1 MNEPGLALGMAALIF
16 AASVVSIRAAVS
28 VAIVEIAA
36 GVIGGNFLGMHTT
49 AWIDFLAGFAGIL
62 LTFLAGA
69 EVDPDLFREKFR
81 ESMWIGGLS
90 FLAPFGLAV
99 LFCYYV
105 AGWSWNASLIA
116 GCALSTTSLA
126 VVYAVLVETGLT
138 DTPIGKLIMAA
149 CFVTDLGTALAL
161 SVIFAEGNA
170 MTIVF
175 VLVSAALIWMGP
187 RVIPPLFGRFG
198 NRVIEPEVKFLFLLL
213 FLFMYVAKLGKSHAV
228 LPVFVF
234 GLALSRYF
242 RGNRELQ
249 RKIRVI
255 GFAMVTPFFF
265 IKGGMN
271 VDLRDLAANMGILGA
286 LFGVKMV
293 AKIVGVYPLAKKF
306 APQDASYTTLL
317 MSTGLTF
324 GTISSMYGL
333 SAGYI
338 DRTQFSLLVATVIL
352 TAVVPTFIAQRW
364 FEPEG
369 PQATCVFEA
378 VPERSHPGGR

>member
-1 MNEPGLALGMAALIF
+1 MNEAALALGMAALVF
-16 AASVVSIRAAVS
+16 VASVISIRAAVS
-28 VAIVEIAA
+28 VAIVEIMA
-36 GVIGGNFLGMHTT
+36 GVIGGNFWGMHTT
-49 AWIDFLAGFAGIL
+49 GWIDFLAGFAGIL

-69 EVDPDLFREKFR
+69 EVDPDLFREKFK
-81 ESMWIGGLS
+81 ESMWIGSLS
-90 FLAPFGLAV
+90 FLAPFTLAI
-99 LFCYYV
+99 LFSFYV

-161 SVIFAEGNA
+161 SLIFAEGNA
-170 MTIVF
+170 FTVVF
-175 VLVSAALIWMGP
+175 VGVSAALIWLGP
-187 RVIPPLFGRFG
+187 KYIPSLFKRFG

-213 FLFMYVAKLGKSHAV
+213 FFFMYVAKLGKSHAV

-242 RGNRELQ
+242 RGNRDLQ

-271 VDLRDLAANMGILGA
+271 VNLHDIVANMGILGA
-286 LFGVKMV
+286 LFAVKMV
-293 AKIVGVYPLAKKF
+293 AKIAGVYPLARKY
-306 APQDASYTTLL
+306 APGEAPYTTLL

-338 DRTQFSLLVATVIL
+338 NQTQFSLLVTTVIL

-364 FEPEG
+364 FEPETPG
-369 PQATCVFEA
+369 TTYVLEA
-378 VPERSHPGGR
+378 VTDEEQKEDK

>member
-1 MNEPGLALGMAALIF
+1 LDEAALALGMAALIF
-16 AASVVSIRAAVS
+16 AASVISIRAAVS
-28 VAIVEIAA
+28 VAIVEIMA
-36 GVIGGNFLGMHTT
+36 GVIGGNFFGMHTT
-49 AWIDFLAGFAGIL
+49 GWIDFLAGFAGIL

-69 EVDPDLFREKFR
+69 EVDPDLFREKFK
-81 ESMWIGGLS
+81 ESMWIGSLS
-90 FLAPFGLAV
+90 FLAPFALAI
-99 LFCYYV
+99 LFCFHV

-161 SVIFAEGNA
+161 SLIFAEGNA
-170 MTIVF
+170 FTIVF
-175 VLVSAALIWMGP
+175 VLVSAAVIWLGP
-187 RVIPPLFGRFG
+187 RHIPSLFRRFG
-198 NRVIEPEVKFLFLLL
+198 NRVIEPEVKFLFFLL
-213 FLFMYVAKLGKSHAV
+213 FFFMYTARLGKSHAV

-271 VDLRDLAANMGILGA
+271 VNLHDIVANMGVLGA
-286 LFGVKMV
+286 LFAVKMV
-293 AKIVGVYPLAKKF
+293 AKIAGVYPLARKY
-306 APQDASYTTLL
+306 APGNAPYTTLL

-338 DRTQFSLLVATVIL
+338 DRSQFSLLVTTVIL

-364 FEPEG
+364 FEPEVPG
-369 PQATCVFEA
+369 TTYVLEA
-378 VPERSHPGGR
+378 VTDEDQEEGK

>member
-1 MNEPGLALGMAALIF
+1 MNEPAIALGMAALIF

-36 GVIGGNFLGMHTT
+36 GVIGGNFLGLQTT
-49 AWIDFLAGFAGIL
+49 PWIDFLAGFAGIL

-69 EVDPDLFREKFR
+69 EVDPDLFREKFK
-81 ESMWIGGLS
+81 ESMWIGSLS
-90 FLAPFGLAV
+90 FFAPFALAI

-105 AGWSWNASLIA
+105 AGWTWKASLIA

-126 VVYAVLVETGLT
+126 VIYAVLVETGLT
-138 DTPIGKLIMAA
+138 DTSIGKLIMAA

-161 SVIFAEGNA
+161 SLIFAEGNLW
-170 MTIVF
+170 TIAF
-175 VLVSAALIWMGP
+175 VLASAGLIWLGP
-187 RVIPPLFGRFG
+187 KFIPPLFKRFG

-213 FLFMYVAKLGKSHAV
+213 FFFIYIAKLGKSHAV

-265 IKGGMN
+265 LKGGMN
-271 VDLRDLAANMGILGA
+271 VDLRDIAANMGLLGA
-286 LFGVKMV
+286 LFAVKMA
-293 AKIVGVYPLAKKF
+293 AKIAGVYPLARKF
-306 APQDASYTTLL
+306 APADASYTTLL

-333 SAGYI
+333 SSGYI
-338 DRTQFSLLVATVIL
+338 DRTQFSLLVTTVIL

-364 FEPEG
+364 FEPETPG
-369 PQATCVFEA
+369 ATYVLEA
-378 VPERSHPGGR
+378 VTDEPHTEER

>member
-1 MNEPGLALGMAALIF
+1 MNEPAIALGMAALIF

-36 GVIGGNFLGMHTT
+36 GVIGGNFLGMESTP
-49 AWIDFLAGFAGIL
+49 WIDFLAGFAGIL

-69 EVDPDLFREKFR
+69 EVDPDLFREKFK
-81 ESMWIGGLS
+81 ESMWIGSLS
-90 FLAPFGLAV
+90 FFAPFTLAI

-105 AGWSWNASLIA
+105 ADWPWKASLIA

-126 VVYAVLVETGLT
+126 VIYAVLVETGLT

-161 SVIFAEGNA
+161 SLIFAEGNA
-170 MTIVF
+170 WTIVF
-175 VLVSAALIWMGP
+175 VLASALLIWLGP
-187 RVIPPLFGRFG
+187 RFIPPLFRRFG
-198 NRVIEPEVKFLFLLL
+198 NRVIEPETKFLFLLL
-213 FLFMYVAKLGKSHAV
+213 FFFIYIAKLGKSHAV

-265 IKGGMN
+265 VKGGMN
-271 VDLRDLAANMGILGA
+271 VDLRDIAANMGLLGA
-286 LFGVKMV
+286 LFAVKMV
-293 AKIVGVYPLAKKF
+293 AKIAGVYPIARKF
-306 APQDASYTTLL
+306 APADASYTTLL

-338 DRTQFSLLVATVIL
+338 DRTQFSLLVTTVIL

-364 FEPEG
+364 FEPEAPG
-369 PQATCVFEA
+369 TTYVMEA
-378 VPERSHPGGR
+378 VTDEPKTEGR

>member
-1 MNEPGLALGMAALIF
+1 VNEAALSLGMAALIF
-16 AASVVSIRAAVS
+16 AAAVISIRAAVS
-28 VAIVEIAA
+28 VAIVEIVA
-36 GVIGGNFLGMHTT
+36 GVIGGNFLGMQTVG
-49 AWIDFLAGFAGIL
+49 WIDYLAGFAGIL

-69 EVDPDLFREKFR
+69 EVDPDLFREKFK
-81 ESMWIGGLS
+81 ESMWIGSLS
-90 FLAPFGLAV
+90 FFAPFGLAI

-105 AGWSWNASLIA
+105 AGWSWKASLIA

-138 DTPIGKLIMAA
+138 DTPIGKLIMSA
-149 CFVTDLGTALAL
+149 CFVTDFGTALAL
-161 SVIFAEGNA
+161 SLIFAEGNA
-170 MTIVF
+170 WTIVF
-175 VLVSAALIWMGP
+175 VLASAALIWLGP
-187 RVIPPLFGRFG
+187 NVIPSLFQRFG
-198 NRVIEPEVKFLFLLL
+198 NRVIEPQVKFLFLLL
-213 FLFMYVAKLGKSHAV
+213 FFFMYLANLGKGHAV

-271 VDLRDLAANMGILGA
+271 VNLHDIASNLGILGA
-286 LFGVKMV
+286 LFAVKMA
-293 AKIVGVYPLAKKF
+293 AKIVGVYPLARKF
-306 APQDASYTTLL
+306 APEDASYTTLL

-338 DRTQFSLLVATVIL
+338 DQTQFSLLVTTVIL

-364 FEPEG
+364 FEPER
-369 PQATCVFEA
+369 PRAACALEPAMDQA
-378 VPERSHPGGR
+378 RRKGR

>member
-1 MNEPGLALGMAALIF
+1 MNEPALALGMAALIF

-36 GVIGGNFLGMHTT
+36 GVVGGNFFGLHTT
-49 AWIDFLAGFAGIL
+49 GWVDFLAGFAGIL

-69 EVDPDLFREKFR
+69 EVDPDLFREKFK
-81 ESMWIGGLS
+81 ESMWIGSLS
-90 FLAPFGLAV
+90 FFVPFALAI
-99 LFCYYV
+99 LFCYYG

-161 SVIFAEGNA
+161 SLIFAEGNA
-170 MTIVF
+170 YTIVF
-175 VLVSAALIWMGP
+175 VLASAVLIWLGP
-187 RVIPPLFGRFG
+187 RFIPSLFKRFG

-213 FLFMYVAKLGKSHAV
+213 FFFMYIAKLGKSHAV

-234 GLALSRYF
+234 GLVLSRYF
-242 RGNRELQ
+242 RGNRDLQ
-249 RKIRVI
+249 RKVRVI

-271 VDLRDLAANMGILGA
+271 VNLHDLAANMGILGA
-286 LFGVKMV
+286 LFAVKMV
-293 AKIVGVYPLAKKF
+293 AKIVGVYPIARKY
-306 APQDASYTTLL
+306 APEDASYTTLL

-338 DRTQFSLLVATVIL
+338 NQTQFSLLVATVIL

-364 FEPEG
+364 FEPEPPG
-369 PQATCVFEA
+369 EPYIFEA
-378 VPERSHPGGR
+378 IPENTSKEGR

>member
-1 MNEPGLALGMAALIF
+1 MNEPAIALGMAALIF

-36 GVIGGNFLGMHTT
+36 GVIGGNFLGMESTP
-49 AWIDFLAGFAGIL
+49 WIDFLAGFAGIL

-69 EVDPDLFREKFR
+69 EVDPDLFREKFK
-81 ESMWIGGLS
+81 ESMWIGALS
-90 FLAPFGLAV
+90 FFAPFTLAI

-105 AGWSWNASLIA
+105 ADWPWKASLIA

-126 VVYAVLVETGLT
+126 VIYAVLVETGLT

-161 SVIFAEGNA
+161 SLIFAEGNA
-170 MTIVF
+170 WTVVF
-175 VLVSAALIWMGP
+175 VLASAALIWLGP
-187 RVIPPLFGRFG
+187 RLIPPLFKRFG
-198 NRVIEPEVKFLFLLL
+198 NRVIEPEIKFLFLLL
-213 FLFMYVAKLGKSHAV
+213 FFFIYVAKLGKSHAV

-271 VDLRDLAANMGILGA
+271 VDLRDIAANLGLLGA
-286 LFGVKMV
+286 LFAVKMV
-293 AKIVGVYPLAKKF
+293 AKIGGVYPLAKKY
-306 APQDASYTTLL
+306 APADASYTTLL

-338 DRTQFSLLVATVIL
+338 DRTQFSLLVTTVIL

-364 FEPEG
+364 FEPEAPG
-369 PQATCVFEA
+369 TTYVVEA
-378 VPERSHPGGR
+378 VTNEANTEGR